1 MTDSI
6 TKIKLRI
13 SNIEVEIECDI
24 HNLEEIISKI
34 PKIIESVNNKSEI
47 HTKDN
52 NFSIINNSVET
63 EPIIPPDI
71 TINKSDSLTDVLLKL
86 FTSNW
91 SNTPKKLNEIREI
104 LQLYG
109 LMYPKQTVA
118 VTLLRMAKSGRLR
131 RFKSNTGEYVYTAS
145 NSLISSTEK
154 FSNSSL

>member
-34 PKIIESVNNKSEI
+34 PKIIESVNNTSEI

-52 NFSIINNSVET
+52 NFSIVNNSVET

>member
-34 PKIIESVNNKSEI
+34 PKIIESVNNTPEI

>member
-34 PKIIESVNNKSEI
+34 PKIIESVNSTSEI

-63 EPIIPPDI
+63 ESIIPPDI

>member
-1 MTDSI
+1 MCIRDSNSAEENI
-6 TKIKLRI
+6 RI
-13 SNIEVEIECDI
+13 FD
-24 HNLEEIISKI
+24 H
-34 PKIIESVNNKSEI
+34 
-47 HTKDN
+47 
-52 NFSIINNSVET
+52 SVENQLST
-63 EPIIPPDI
+63 LPEI

-91 SNTPKKLNEIREI
+91 SNNPKKLNEIREI

-145 NSLISSTEK
+145 NSLLSSTEK
-154 FSNSSL
+154 LSNSSY

>member
-13 SNIEVEIECDI
+13 SNIEIEIECDI

-34 PKIIESVNNKSEI
+34 PKIIESVNNTSEI

-52 NFSIINNSVET
+52 NFSIVNNSVET

-145 NSLISSTEK
+145 TSLLSSTEK
-154 FSNSSL
+154 PSNSTL

>member
-34 PKIIESVNNKSEI
+34 PKIIESVNNTPEI

-52 NFSIINNSVET
+52 NFSIVNNSVET

>member
-34 PKIIESVNNKSEI
+34 PKIIESVNNTSEI

>member
-1 MTDSI
+1 MGCRLFS
-6 TKIKLRI
+6 
-13 SNIEVEIECDI
+13 
-24 HNLEEIISKI
+24 
-34 PKIIESVNNKSEI
+34 
-47 HTKDN
+47 N